1 MYCGRQNNKGF
12 LIGLMLFLILALTAC
27 GQEEAEPVYGYQPTF
42 LTVPEQVFKGVRDFA
57 AAEEG
62 IYLVPENSSTV
73 KLYDFR
79 TDETDKLFTLSNKE
93 SILKV
98 GIGGDSQERL
108 LLLTMLRYGTDESG
122 NIDWNRRGCFLS
134 CYTADGQ
141 LQWESAIE
149 EDLSE
154 HTNCKLFM
162 AEDGRAYMSTD
173 TCFYGFSAEGE
184 QLCRLEYQ
192 ESRQG
197 YLVDDVL
204 ACDEAGGIYLI
215 QLTKRA
221 VGIDDQQWTIRQWD
235 EAGNILKEQGKVDGK
250 DPVQLMEGSGLYFN
264 DLASVYRYELQTGE
278 MIPAFSLT
286 ENLIDGN
293 AVGSILQTE
302 NGWLIGGSNRL
313 NDSSRQIVMLEW
325 GLMTD
330 VESLAL
336 AAINTS
342 TFKAQIIS
350 FNQQHPE
357 YRLTLHEYTRM
368 NTPDEAD
375 PIQLAL
381 LGKDAPDLVEIYS
394 MEEYLN
400 YARKGYLL
408 DLTDYV
414 ETSDSLS
421 REDYISGIWEAMQI
435 DGRIYSL
442 PEQFS
447 VSTIAVPESAV
458 GNKTNWTIEEFL
470 DLMEEYPNAYYML
483 RGGEMSLPD
492 QAERKGLL
500 LGVALTRG
508 LEGFVDVDR
517 GRINLDNEQFRSLLT
532 RINNLQIDENAGLS
546 DEDLEK
552 RLEDGEILMR
562 PETLNEITLISRLER
577 EHGEPM
583 TLIGYPTA
591 EREEGG
597 GVFYISSPLGING
610 KSGHEDAAWC
620 FLEAAALPD
629 NGAGSSNL
637 PANQE
642 KLEKLILEAQK
653 TKSANF
659 DGAFDEN
666 GNADSN
672 TLPQRHADMI
682 WNTINSAVPADPVMR
697 QLQRIIQEEASYYFA
712 GEKKLDEVIE
722 LMENRAELYFQ
733 ENR

>member
-1 MYCGRQNNKGF
+1 MRENGRKPGIFYCI
-12 LIGLMLFLILALTAC
+12 LLFVVLLAMAGC
-27 GQEEAEPVYGYQPTF
+27 GQEEAEPVYGYQPTY
-42 LTVPEQVFKGVRDFA
+42 LTVPEQTFKGVKDFA
-57 AAEEG
+57 LAEEG
-62 IYLVPENSSTV
+62 IYMVPENSGTV

-79 TDETDKLFTLSNKE
+79 TDETDKLFTLSSE
-93 SILKV
+93 EFILKV

-108 LLLTMLRYGTDESG
+108 LLLTVLRYGTDESG
-122 NIDWNRRGCFLS
+122 NIDWNRRGCFLR

-141 LQWESAIE
+141 LRWESAIE

-162 AEDGRAYMSTD
+162 AEDGRTYMSTD

-184 QLCRLEYQ
+184 PLCRLEYQ
-192 ESRQG
+192 ESRKG
-197 YLVDDVL
+197 YIANDVL
-204 ACDEAGGIYLI
+204 ACDEAGEVYLI
-215 QLTKRA
+215 RLTKQA
-221 VGIDDQQWTIRQWD
+221 VGIDDQQWTIWQW
-235 EAGNILKEQGKVDGK
+235 EESSNVLKELGKVDGK
-250 DPVQLMEGSGLYFN
+250 DPVQLMEGSSLYFK
-264 DLASVYRYELQTGE
+264 DLSSVYLYELQNGE
-278 MIPAFSLT
+278 LVSAFSLT

-302 NGWLIGGSNRL
+302 NGWLIGGSNIL

-330 VESLAL
+330 AESLTL
-336 AAINTS
+336 AAVNTS
-342 TFKAQIIS
+342 TFKEQIIS

-357 YRLTLHEYTRM
+357 YRLTLRAYTRK
-368 NTPDEAD
+368 NTPDEVD

-381 LGKDAPDLVEIYS
+381 LGQDAPDLVEIYR

-414 ETSDSLS
+414 EESDSLS
-421 REDYISGIWEAMQI
+421 REDYISSIWEAMQI

-442 PEQFS
+442 PERFS
-447 VSTIAVPESAV
+447 VNTIAVPESAV
-458 GNKTNWTIEEFL
+458 NNKTNWTIEEFL
-470 DLMEEYPNAYYML
+470 DFMEEYPNAYYIL

-500 LGVALTRG
+500 LSVALTRG
-508 LEGFVDVDR
+508 LEGFADADR
-517 GRINLDNEQFRSLLT
+517 GQINLDNERFRSLLT

-546 DEDLEK
+546 DKDLEK
-552 RLEDGEILMR
+552 RLADGEILMR
-562 PETLNEITLISRLER
+562 PETLNGITLISRLER

-610 KSGHEDAAWC
+610 KTEHEDAAWC

-629 NGAGSSNL
+629 NGTGSSL

-642 KLEKLILEAQK
+642 KLEQLILEAQK
-653 TKSANF
+653 TQSADF
-659 DGAFDEN
+659 TGAFDEK
-666 GNADSN
+666 GNAEGD

-697 QLQRIIQEEASYYFA
+697 QLQLIIQEEASYYFA
-712 GEKKLDEVIE
+712 GEKTLEEVID
-722 LMENRAELYFQ
+722 LMENRAALYLQ